1 MMQCPKCN
9 QMTPDDSVF
18 CERCGASLKEET
30 QVSQAAFTPQ
40 MMEASLYTGEFAPF
54 EAVSVKTKKAID
66 KKMVFVIAGGVLM
79 VIALIAVTILYF
91 SNVNK
96 LNGTI
101 QEQKQTIED
110 LNAAITDKNGRIE
123 ELEEDVAY
131 WQLQSASYEIGYDF
145 LIDNIAFVCDDYYSA
160 YYHKYTCSTFQTCES
175 YWAYNIEAARGDGYR
190 PCPDCY

>member
-1 MMQCPKCN
+1 MQCPKCN

-40 MMEASLYTGEFAPF
+40 MMEASHYGEFAPF

-160 YYHKYTCSTFQTCES
+160 YYHKYTCSAFQTCES